1 MRAPLA
7 ALDEA
12 MTPAT
17 PEQIAMA
24 LGALAGVF
32 GAQAPE
38 GAAFKLYVA
47 ALHGVSIKALRL
59 GVVEVTKT
67 HKYQSMPLPA
77 DILRASEGPQNV
89 LRLLRDRVQRAHAML
104 P

>member
-1 MRAPLA
+1 MA
-7 ALDEA
+7 
-12 MTPAT
+12 PAT
-17 PEQIAMA
+17 AEQIAAA

-32 GAQAPE
+32 GAPAPE

-67 HKYQSMPLPA
+67 HRFPTMPLPA
-77 DILRASEGPQNV
+77 DILRACEAPQNV
-89 LRLLRDRVQRAHAML
+89 LRLLRDRTQRALAML